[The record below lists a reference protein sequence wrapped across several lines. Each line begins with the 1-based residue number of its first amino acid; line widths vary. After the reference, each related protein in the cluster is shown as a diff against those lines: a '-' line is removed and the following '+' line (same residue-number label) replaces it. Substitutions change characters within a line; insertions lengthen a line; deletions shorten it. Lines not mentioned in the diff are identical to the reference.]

1 MSGSSFLYPH
11 LAAAPSPSDDLGK
24 SSFEEFVASART
36 SWDIGVALDAAT
48 LRANDL
54 GLDRAAALLV
64 QATSTGN
71 QILALGN
78 GGSAC
83 DADRFVRLLG
93 PRCPARSM
101 LDPAVLSALA
111 NDVGASRMFDRQV
124 ETFVR
129 PGDVVAVFST
139 SGTSTNVLAALSA
152 ARRAGAATIAFAG
165 YAGASLQQNSD
176 VDVCLHVDSSSVHR
190 IQEAQGALCNELI
203 RRVLAAMS
211 DRLTS

>member
-11 LAAAPSPSDDLGK
+11 LAATSSPSGDRGESAFDEL
-24 SSFEEFVASART
+24 VAAART

-64 QATSTGN
+64 QGTSTGN

-83 DADRFVRLLG
+83 DADRFARLLG
-93 PRCPARSM
+93 PRFPARSM

-152 ARRAGAATIAFAG
+152 ARQAGAATIVFAG
-165 YAGASLQQNSD
+165 YRGASLHQNAD

-190 IQEAQGALCNELI
+190 IQEAQGALCDELAG
-203 RRVLAAMS
+203 RVTKAITAKM
-211 DRLTS
+211 TS